1 MASSWNR
8 EMIARVAKAIGEECS
23 SEHVDVLLGPGVCMK
38 RSPLCGRN
46 FEYFSE
52 DPFLAGELGVA
63 FVRAVQGEGVA
74 ATMKHYCANN
84 QEHMRMT
91 VNEIIDERTL
101 REIYLPAFEKV
112 VKEAQPYMIMSS
124 YNCVNGEHTGSS
136 RHLLTD
142 ILRKEWGYEG
152 VVVSDWGAVEDRT
165 KSIEAGLDLQMPG
178 PDPSCEA
185 RLLQHAQ
192 SGKLQINELDNC
204 TRRML
209 HFVNCVIRYNRLR
222 ASQRHSIKADFDAHN
237 TIAQEA
243 AVDGMILLKNEHHIL
258 PLHKNTKICVIGA
271 LACHPQFQ
279 GGGSSTLNPIKLSI
293 PLEEMKHVN
302 GSSNVVYAPGYSL
315 DTKPNDHSE

>member
-1 MASSWNR
+1 MASTWNR
-8 EMIARVAKAIGEECS
+8 EMVARLAKAMGEECS
-23 SEHVDVLLGPGVCMK
+23 SEHVDALLGPGVCMK

-63 FVRAVQGEGVA
+63 YVRALQGEGVG

-84 QEHMRMT
+84 QEHMRMS

-136 RHLLTD
+136 RRLLTD
-142 ILRKEWGYEG
+142 ILRNEWGYEG

-178 PDPSCEA
+178 PDVPCKA
-185 RLLQHAQ
+185 RLLQHAHN
-192 SGKLQINELDNC
+192 GKLNIHELDNC
-204 TRRML
+204 ARRML
-209 HFVNCVIRYNRLR
+209 HLVNRVIQYNRPR
-222 ASQRHSIKADFDAHN
+222 ASQRHSIEADFDAHHA
-237 TIAQEA
+237 IAQEA
-243 AVDGMILLKNEHHIL
+243 AADGMVLLKNEHHIL
-258 PLHKNTKICVIGA
+258 PLHKGKKICVIGS
-271 LACHPQFQ
+271 LACHPRFQ
-279 GGGSSTLNPIKLSI
+279 GGGSSTLNPIKVSI
-293 PLEEMKHVN
+293 PLEEMKHMN
-302 GSSNVVYAPGYSL
+302 GADNVVYAPGYSL
-315 DTKPNDHSE
+315 DSKRGDNSE